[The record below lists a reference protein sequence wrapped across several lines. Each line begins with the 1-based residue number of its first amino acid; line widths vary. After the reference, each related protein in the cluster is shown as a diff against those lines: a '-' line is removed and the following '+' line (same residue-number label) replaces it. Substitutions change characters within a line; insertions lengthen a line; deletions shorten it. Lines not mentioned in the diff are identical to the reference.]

1 MAFCFYSKGVD
12 TINKSVSVQVKVV
25 PVVVVSPLSVSA
37 TEGMTYRFAVC
48 HRKSNKE
55 SNSNV
60 FYNRLKQDSEFEIEY
75 RHRRYN
81 F

>member
-48 HRKSNKE
+48 HRK
-55 SNSNV
+55 
-60 FYNRLKQDSEFEIEY
+60 I
-75 RHRRYN
+75 
-81 F
+81 